1 MKNEDKKRKYWRIL
15 RTVAI
20 LLCLLT
26 FTPFVI
32 PKGVHTPELLGVPYS
47 LWTSFL
53 ITVTLVF
60 LTYLGTKVHRS
71 EEEEEVEL

>member
-1 MKNEDKKRKYWRIL
+1 M
-15 RTVAI
+15 AI
-20 LLCLLT
+20 LLCLLV

-32 PKGVHTPELLGVPYS
+32 PKGVYTPELFGIPYS

-53 ITVTLVF
+53 ITVVLVF

-71 EEEEEVEL
+71 NEEEEVES

>member
-1 MKNEDKKRKYWRIL
+1 MKNEDKKRRQWRIL
-15 RTVAI
+15 RTLAI
-20 LLCLLT
+20 VLCVFT

>member
-1 MKNEDKKRKYWRIL
+1 MIDKKRKQWRIL

-20 LLCLLT
+20 ILCLLV

-32 PKGVHTPELLGVPYS
+32 PKGVHTPELFGIPYS

-53 ITVTLVF
+53 ITVALVF

-71 EEEEEVEL
+71 NEEEEVES